1 MSETPDART
10 TNDRITF
17 LRTLRAVRA
26 FRPDPVPQGVLDDI
40 LEVARWSGSA
50 SNSQPWEMI
59 VVQNRDTLGALA
71 LVDGYAGHLARA
83 PLGIVLVMA
92 GEREAQEGYDE
103 GRLAERIM
111 LAAHAYGVGSSIGWI
126 VGRGRDAARAL
137 LGIPGHRMVRTAI
150 SLGYPDGQASASRP
164 GRGRAR
170 KPLDEI
176 VHQEGYGSED
186 HG

>member
-26 FRPDPVPQGVLDDI
+26 FRPDPVPQEVLDDI

-71 LVDGYAGHLARA
+71 PVDGYAGHLARA
-83 PLGIVLVMA
+83 PLGIGNGSCSPPTRTGWA
-92 GEREAQEGYDE
+92 RAS
-103 GRLAERIM
+103 
-111 LAAHAYGVGSSIGWI
+111 VGSWAGAGTRPERCS
-126 VGRGRDAARAL
+126 AY
-137 LGIPGHRMVRTAI
+137 PGT
-150 SLGYPDGQASASRP
+150 
-164 GRGRAR
+164 
-170 KPLDEI
+170 EW
-176 VHQEGYGSED
+176 
-186 HG
+186 